1 MLFNGNVK
9 KREKKWND
17 INAQRRKVAYREK
30 DGAAGSV
37 DARGGVM
44 ETVGA
49 TQESHGNSIM

>member
-9 KREKKWND
+9 QEKKWND